1 MKVYKIRKI
10 DDMAIQRRDA
20 IDRCISLGEKFIEH
34 FHKIYKN
41 PNDINVNHW
50 MGEMQGWLDTVKRIR
65 LKESKDFILDGDL
78 YDWFYTAGSSPDVIV
93 PEMYYDELKIY
104 DKFAMKCL
112 NNNDVRNSIREV
124 IKK

>member
-1 MKVYKIRKI
+1 MKNTIT
-10 DDMAIQRRDA
+10 DMAVERRDV
-20 IDRCISLGEKFIEH
+20 IDRCINLGEKFIEH

-41 PNDINVNHW
+41 SNDINVNHW
-50 MGEMQGWLDTVKRIR
+50 TGEMQGWLNTVKRII

-93 PEMYYDELKIY
+93 SEINYDKLKIY

-112 NNNDVRNSIREV
+112 GNNNVRNSIKEV